1 MQSEDVWD
9 GEDGRG
15 ARPRAAKARA
25 NAASSDRV
33 VSLRRDPAAEP
44 VRGRLHMSPADILA
58 SLTREIALMA
68 VVFLVIAGLGLVVA
82 MRLPKD
88 YTANASLL
96 MQLNKDYVYNP
107 LAGDAARGAIATVDQ
122 MVQAETEI
130 LNSTEL
136 KKRVIAKLGYRTLLP
151 KSPALWHPVSDVQK
165 AAADQAA
172 LRVLTSGLSTATA
185 PTDSVV
191 RLSFK
196 FNDGEDAA
204 LILNTLI
211 DEYQAYRQSVFS
223 DATGPLLEA
232 QKAHFDDQLAN
243 ADAAYQQFL
252 DRNGVGD
259 FDAAKATYS
268 KVYDQVQ
275 TDLYTARAALAQD
288 RAKLGDVEVNLKTL
302 SPEMSVERDLDLSIP
317 AKILSLQQD
326 RQDKL
331 SRYLPDSQ
339 PIKDLDA
346 QIASLQA
353 LVSSGKGVGEKDHK
367 LGINTVYQSLLQQK
381 LDLQSDMAA
390 QQGRIGQ
397 LEAQSGQVIAKEQQ
411 LQGADAE
418 YNALAAERDTLQNN
432 IKTFTQRIQENDATR
447 RMTQGD
453 DAVRVVERATP
464 PDKAKS
470 LKSVVM
476 ILALLLAAV
485 TALAVGVLRVLTR
498 KGFASAGM
506 ASKALDLPV
515 LAQAG
520 KKAA

>member
-1 MQSEDVWD
+1 MQSEDAWD
-9 GEDGRG
+9 DGDGRG
-15 ARPRAAKARA
+15 GKPRAANARA
-25 NAASSDRV
+25 DADRV
-33 VSLRRDPAAEP
+33 VPFRREPAAEP
-44 VRGRLHMSPADILA
+44 VRGRLHMSPADILRA
-58 SLTREIALMA
+58 LPREIALMA
-68 VVFLVIAGLGLVVA
+68 VIFLVIAGLGLVVA
-82 MRLPKD
+82 LRMPKD

-122 MVQAETEI
+122 MVQAESEI

-136 KKRVIAKLGYRTLLP
+136 KKRVIAKLGYKTILP
-151 KSPALWHPVSDVQK
+151 KSPALWHPVTDAQK
-165 AAADQAA
+165 EAADQAA
-172 LRVLTSGLSTATA
+172 LRTLTSGLSTATA

-196 FNDGEDAA
+196 FSDSDDAA

-232 QKAHFDDQLAN
+232 QKAHLDDQLAN

-268 KVYDQVQ
+268 KVYDQIQ

-288 RAKLGDVEVNLKTL
+288 RAKLSDVETNLKTL

-331 SRYLPDSQ
+331 SRYLPDAQ

-346 QIASLQA
+346 EIASLQA
-353 LVSSGKGVGEKDHK
+353 LVNSGKGVGEKDHK
-367 LGINTVYQSLLQQK
+367 LGTNTVYQSLLQQK

-397 LEAQSGQVIAKEQQ
+397 LEAQSGQVVAKEQQ

-418 YNALAAERDTLQNN
+418 YNALAAQRDTLQTN

-464 PDKAKS
+464 PDKPKS

-476 ILALLLAAV
+476 ILSLLFAGF
-485 TALAVGVLRVLTR
+485 TALAAGILRVLTR
-498 KGFASAGM
+498 RGFASAGM